1 MNKLIKEKIDVKS
14 SAIVSVVY
22 NCDSKE
28 MYVMFIS
35 GAEYMYK
42 NVEYDVFLGLKY
54 SDSMGKYFN
63 RAIKDKYDY
72 EISKHSV

>member
-1 MNKLIKEKIDVKS
+1 MNKLIKEKIDVRS

-22 NCDSKE
+22 CCDQKE

-35 GAEYMYK
+35 GAEYKYK
-42 NVEYDVFLGLKY
+42 NIEYDVFLGLKY

-63 RAIKDKYDY
+63 RVIKDKYDY
-72 EISKHSV
+72 EVSEYVV

>member
-1 MNKLIKEKIDVKS
+1 MNKLIKERIDVRS

-22 NCDSKE
+22 S
-28 MYVMFIS
+28 YVMFIS
-35 GAEYMYK
+35 GAEYVYK

-63 RAIKDKYDY
+63 RVIKEKYDY
-72 EISKHSV
+72 EVSEFCV